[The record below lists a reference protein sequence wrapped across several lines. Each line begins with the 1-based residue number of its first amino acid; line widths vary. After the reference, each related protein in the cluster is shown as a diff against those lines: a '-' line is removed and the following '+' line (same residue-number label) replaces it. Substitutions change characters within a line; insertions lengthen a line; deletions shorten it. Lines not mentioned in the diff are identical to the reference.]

1 MKKTLLYGKAERA
14 YPWSDG
20 FSVKS
25 DGTIDFKISGTNQLS
40 FEDNEDITWNRL
52 LYSELSSLATSEEIL
67 QTESDNFDRDPCF
80 VYDAYIS
87 RLWNK
92 LESYCNDKSP
102 VEKAF
107 LDLYMHICGND
118 FHQGALLPAMIP
130 NVYINW
136 DFSKE
141 ERGKTVKPYTVD
153 FVLKSSTFGTNNL
166 TIIEIDGLSHY
177 ADYDSSNRKYIV
189 SEKRY
194 ADHLRKDRWLRS
206 QGFNVFRIGNSEI
219 EEITSLPKDKQDK
232 AFYYFFRDI
241 FGDRISIGHY
251 DPGYYSR

>member
-1 MKKTLLYGKAERA
+1 MKKTLLYGKAERE

-25 DGTIDFKISGTNQLS
+25 DGTIDFKISGINQLS
-40 FEDNEDITWNRL
+40 FEDNKDITWSSL
-52 LYSELSSLATSEEIL
+52 LASELIILATSEEIL
-67 QTESDNFDRDPCF
+67 RTKSDSFDRDTPF
-80 VYDAYIS
+80 GYDAYIS

-102 VEKAF
+102 IEKDF
-107 LDLYMHICGND
+107 LNLYIRMCCINDD
-118 FHQGALLPAMIP
+118 FHEGAFDPAMIP

-136 DFSKE
+136 NFSKE
-141 ERGKTVKPYTVD
+141 ERNKREKPYIVD
-153 FVLKSSTFGTNNL
+153 FVFKSSWFGTNNL
-166 TIIEIDGLSHY
+166 TIVEIDGPSHY

-194 ADHLRKDRWLRS
+194 VDHLKKDRWLRS

-219 EEITSLPKDKQDK
+219 TDITSLPKDDQDE
-232 AFYYFFRDI
+232 AFYDFFRDVFYAGI
-241 FGDRISIGHY
+241 HR
-251 DPGYYSR
+251 R